1 MSQLKRR
8 KEITMWNASQSIPF
22 MCIGKKIALLSHEPS
37 SLQTSAILDA
47 NNYSITLPMM
57 RLFALD
63 VYHRFRPNNIVGII
77 GNRKYME
84 RQN

>member
-8 KEITMWNASQSIPF
+8 KEVTIWNASQSIPF
-22 MCIGKKIALLSHEPS
+22 MCIGKKIPLLSREPS
-37 SLQTSAILDA
+37 SPPTPPIFDA

-63 VYHRFRPNNIVGII
+63 VYHRSRPNNIIGII
-77 GNRKYME
+77 GNRKYMK